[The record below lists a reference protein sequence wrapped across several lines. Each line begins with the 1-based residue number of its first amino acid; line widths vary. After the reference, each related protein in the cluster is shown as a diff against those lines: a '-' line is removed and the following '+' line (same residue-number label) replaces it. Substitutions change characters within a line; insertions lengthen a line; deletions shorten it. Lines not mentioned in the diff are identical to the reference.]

1 MRQHAEFLP
10 EFEVPKFLEEI
21 PIEECIEEIEFASK
35 KRVFRAPARSRNL
48 GLSPARPPWPKNKGD
63 RRTFLRKT
71 KRAILYSSKVVYLP

>member
-35 KRVFRAPARSRNL
+35 KRVFRAPARSATSGCLQRVRL
-48 GLSPARPPWPKNKGD
+48 G
-63 RRTFLRKT
+63 RRTKETGVL
-71 KRAILYSSKVVYLP
+71 S